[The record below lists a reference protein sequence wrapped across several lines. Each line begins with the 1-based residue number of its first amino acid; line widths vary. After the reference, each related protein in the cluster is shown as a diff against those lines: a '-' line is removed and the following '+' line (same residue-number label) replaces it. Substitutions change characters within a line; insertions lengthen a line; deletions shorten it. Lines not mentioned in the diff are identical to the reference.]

1 MYFEEREYFGN
12 KTETGDDVSY
22 LESQLR
28 ANVINFQR
36 VLGIK

>member
-1 MYFEEREYFGN
+1 MYFEGREYFGN
-12 KTETGDDVSY
+12 KTETDDDVSY

-28 ANVINFQR
+28 ANVINFKR

>member
-1 MYFEEREYFGN
+1 MYFEERENFGN
-12 KTETGDDVSY
+12 KTETDDDVSY

-28 ANVINFQR
+28 ADVNNSKR